1 MHTVYWDTSACL
13 KLYVHEPD
21 SLHYRRLILH
31 NSGKIAIS
39 FLNRLEIHYALLTKE
54 RRGDLA
60 SGAATELFNLFEKDI
75 HLGRFWVIPWGE
87 DIGRQATRV
96 ADFCLNRP
104 DPIFLRTL
112 DGIHLGAIRAAG
124 ICQLVTSDHRME
136 IAATAI
142 GLECIKP

>member
-1 MHTVYWDTSACL
+1 MHTVYWDVSACL

-60 SGAATELFNLFEKDI
+60 SGAATELFKLFEKDI
-75 HLGRFWVIPWGE
+75 H
-87 DIGRQATRV
+87 
-96 ADFCLNRP
+96 RP